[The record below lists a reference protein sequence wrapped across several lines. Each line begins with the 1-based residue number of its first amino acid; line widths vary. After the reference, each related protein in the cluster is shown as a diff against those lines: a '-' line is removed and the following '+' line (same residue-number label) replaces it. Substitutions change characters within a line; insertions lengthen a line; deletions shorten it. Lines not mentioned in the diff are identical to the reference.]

1 MAPSNASDGHSSI
14 RVPESDLTPE
24 EFVKRAHD
32 LKPTLRSQQDESDV
46 RGTYSQELHDTFRKA
61 GFYRAL
67 QPRMF
72 GGYEFDLPTFYSAM
86 LEISHGHPA
95 VGWGLT
101 LASCHALT
109 VASHWPEAAQREFF
123 GPNGDFMAP
132 HRGIPM
138 GTCVPVEGGY
148 RVTGVWS
155 YCSGIPYATHLIAH
169 TLLKVDGKPPAV
181 VVVVLP
187 RAALTVLDDWGGDLT
202 LGMRAS
208 GSNSVRITDAFVP
221 AHHLVSLVFHGIRS
235 EDMAEGTPGTRLH
248 NNPMYLGRII
258 GPYQANLVVPIIG
271 AARAALDEFE
281 ETIKAQK
288 SFYDPMLPRADDAG
302 IQLVFGEA
310 LARATAAEAILLQGA
325 HRYMELCNRW
335 AERGHLISI
344 EDNLRLVSLFQQA
357 GDLACDAVEGLF
369 RSSGSFATRK
379 GHRMV
384 RYFGDVT
391 MYRTHILSQTRH
403 WARAL
408 ARAPRQASG
417 RWRAVKWLQLPLL

>member
-1 MAPSNASDGHSSI
+1 
-14 RVPESDLTPE
+14 
-24 EFVKRAHD
+24 
-32 LKPTLRSQQDESDV
+32 
-46 RGTYSQELHDTFRKA
+46 
-61 GFYRAL
+61 
-67 QPRMF
+67 
-72 GGYEFDLPTFYSAM
+72 
-86 LEISHGHPA
+86 
-95 VGWGLT
+95 
-101 LASCHALT
+101 
-109 VASHWPEAAQREFF
+109 
-123 GPNGDFMAP
+123 
-132 HRGIPM
+132 
-138 GTCVPVEGGY
+138 
-148 RVTGVWS
+148 
-155 YCSGIPYATHLIAH
+155 LIAH

-202 LGMRAS
+202 VGMRAS
-208 GSNSVRITDAFVP
+208 GSNSVRVTDAFVP

-310 LARATAAEAILLQGA
+310 LARTTAAEAILLQGA

-403 WARAL
+403 WAGAL
-408 ARAPRQASG
+408 ARARLG
-417 RWRAVKWLQLPLL
+417 RPLGVGGL